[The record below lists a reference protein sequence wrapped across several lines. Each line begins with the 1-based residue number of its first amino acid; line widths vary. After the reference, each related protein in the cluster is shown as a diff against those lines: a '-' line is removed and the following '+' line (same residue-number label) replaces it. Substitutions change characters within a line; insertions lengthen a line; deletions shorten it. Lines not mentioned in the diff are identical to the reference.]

1 MNQSR
6 QTGFFAGL
14 HRGLRRLLVLGMLL
28 GLAALC
34 GWLLLQHRVGNEI
47 RLEVE
52 RRFAAHYPGYRV
64 TVRGA
69 RLVEGCGIEIQGLAI
84 YRRPEIEPLVYV
96 HEIMAVSSVCLQ
108 DLVQGHQPQTERLL
122 LRGVQL
128 RGRQDE
134 QGGWDLVSLWPPP
147 KFGPRT
153 PQVVMRDATVHLT
166 SGQGPAAR
174 TVALRDLQLEI
185 TPQCDPSTAAVSA
198 DTPAK
203 TLQVRGTGAAD
214 HLERLQFEALI
225 PADGGPWD
233 LRGQVSGLRL
243 SSQLYQ
249 AVPEPWRARCDEL
262 ESIKGRVSLA
272 FHVCGDSQTD
282 SPPRFAVRGEL
293 TDGEIID
300 RRLPFRLYD
309 AQARFRLDDRQLAVE
324 HFFARNGVSELEL
337 SLTRQGFDPG
347 SPLTLEAR
355 ARRLKLDQRFAEILP
370 PALQKVWREYSPL
383 GVIDADV
390 QLEFDGKNWHPQ
402 AQIDCRDVSFVYHHF
417 PYRLER
423 TRGRILLTPDIVSL
437 RLLADAGEQ
446 TVTINGQFHQ
456 PAGSATGWVEVACVR
471 PVPLDEKLLN
481 AVIDPNAQRVLQSLN
496 PGGALTFAGRFER
509 RQPGGPIH
517 KSATIELHNC
527 TMRYDRFPYP
537 LGMIRGT
544 IVWDDRGWSFQ
555 NLSGRNGSGYIE
567 CHGSWMPSDEGGS
580 LLHLNFVGTEIPLED
595 ELRDALN
602 PGVQGVWRDL
612 RPQGSLDHLHVVLHY
627 RSAQGDLSVEVQ
639 AHEWKKRLQDEGRS
653 ITIAPRTFPYRLDD
667 VTGVFI
673 YRDGEV
679 TFQRIS
685 AQHDTVS
692 INLDGRCRIEPDGGW
707 AADVTNLVI
716 ERARFDRELIG
727 ALPKDLGKALDRLSL
742 RGNLGV
748 QGSLAFRGTPGQPAA
763 AFWDLTVDLE
773 SVSLESG
780 VRLEHLHG
788 DIRLVGRSLAADF
801 FSRGELNIDSLVHR
815 DLQLTQIRGPMLIER
830 DRIVLGAEAERDL
843 ADTAPRSLTAQ
854 AVGGAVSADIVVD
867 LEGDVPFRLRA
878 ALDGGDLQQF
888 AREVS
893 PAGRDIR
900 GKANAL
906 VNLSGTA
913 QGRHTWRGD
922 GFIRL
927 YEADIYQVPVMLA
940 LLKVLSIRQ
949 PDRTAFTSSNIDF
962 RIQGEH
968 LYFDRIDFNGDAIS
982 LKGSGEMNLDRQIDM
997 KFYTLVGR
1005 REWEPPALRALLQ
1018 QAAQQIMLIHATGT
1032 LDQPHL
1038 TREALPMVR
1047 ETLEQL
1053 FPEAAA
1059 RNQNA
1064 RLNSEATR

>member
-166 SGQGPAAR
+166 SGQGPAAQ

-185 TPQCDPSTAAVSA
+185 TPQCDSSGAAVSA

-293 TDGEIID
+293 TDGEIVD

-567 CHGSWMPSDEGGS
+567 CHGSWMPSDDGGR

-627 RSAQGDLSVEVQ
+627 RSAQDDLSVEVQ

-867 LEGDVPFRLRA
+867 LKGDTPFRLRA